1 MKSAAGIAACLCF
14 ALVYPV
20 ASPVSA
26 ASCPDVDAART
37 MLQKAAAAKNDEDL
51 KQIPRKGPPPGAKGA
66 PAPGTPTPPGKGRGQ
81 PQAGQAEPAA
91 PAAPQEGGK
100 QDGESPPVE
109 TAPVPEDMRRAA
121 LLVKEAD
128 EACQAGDGAQASE
141 KARAAMAL
149 LKR

>member
-1 MKSAAGIAACLCF
+1 MKSAAGIAVCLCF

-51 KQIPRKGPPPGAKGA
+51 KQMPRKGSP
-66 PAPGTPTPPGKGRGQ
+66 PTPPEEGKGQ
-81 PQAGQAEPAA
+81 PQAGRSEPAA

-100 QDGESPPVE
+100 QDGESPPGVN
-109 TAPVPEDMRRAA
+109 APVPEDLRRAA

-128 EACQAGDGAQASE
+128 EACQAGDGSQASE